1 MNNNEVV
8 NIEIADGIITPEV
21 TNVFVP
27 IGGGGHVDLE
37 PYATKAD
44 TYTKAEVDDKV
55 NGVHVDLSN
64 YYNKGEV
71 DSKVQA
77 VTPDLSTY
85 ATKAEVDAK
94 VSTATG
100 QKGDPGPKG
109 DKGDPFTYSDFTT
122 EQLEGLK
129 GPKGDKGE
137 PGERGQDGAVPEVT
151 QASNALK
158 KLNYYNNGN
167 LNDILTTIINHS
179 IQPKTAASLQVIQPQ
194 KGDTTLA
201 ITGESHYKVA
211 VQGEELVE
219 IIDGKATLLIP
230 TYGSDDISI
239 DYYNMVGDKV
249 STSTVAGIK
258 ALSFTDKNGITVSKE
273 GDVLTVDLT
282 NQTDGIDKHYDISDR
297 PSWAYDGTN
306 NIKFMSN
313 KPNRIIGYA
322 ETDKILLD
330 KLYATLNQVTNTG
343 ISDIYFQYGE
353 ASHRLFVPIMQYIA
367 PQGRLINRQ
376 LPVDEHTK
384 KHAVRIANPVGGTQT
399 LYYIGQWYKL
409 TDDVD

>member
-1 MNNNEVV
+1 MEERKDYEVV
-8 NIEIADGIITPEV
+8 NIEAH
-21 TNVFVP
+21 VP
-27 IGGGGHVDLE
+27 
-37 PYATKAD
+37 
-44 TYTKAEVDDKV
+44 KV
-55 NGVHVDLSN
+55 IDVVIPGTQGTR
-64 YYNKGEV
+64 GEV
-71 DSKVQA
+71 GPQG
-77 VTPDLSTY
+77 PQG
-85 ATKAEVDAK
+85 EP
-94 VSTATG
+94 G
-100 QKGDPGPKG
+100 PKGDKGDQGPKG
-109 DKGDPFTYSDFTT
+109 DKGDPFTYADFTPD
-122 EQLEGLK
+122 QLEGLK
-129 GPKGDKGE
+129 GPKGDKGD
-137 PGERGQDGAVPEVT
+137 PGERGQDGVVPDMT

-158 KLNYYNNGN
+158 KLNYYNNGD
-167 LNDILTTIINHS
+167 LNDILTAIINHS

-211 VQGEELVE
+211 VQGGEPVE

-249 STSTVAGIK
+249 GTSVVAGIK
-258 ALSFTDKNGITVSKE
+258 ALSFTDKNGITVYKE

-306 NIKFMSN
+306 NIKFIST

-322 ETDKILLD
+322 ETDKIPVD
-330 KLYATLNQVTNTG
+330 KLYSTLNQVISTG
-343 ISDIYFQYGE
+343 ISDIYFQYGDD
-353 ASHRLFVPIMQYIA
+353 SHRLLVPIMQYIA
-367 PQGRLINRQ
+367 PQGRLTNRL
-376 LPVDEHTK
+376 LPVDEYTK

-399 LYYIGQWYKL
+399 MHYIGQWYTL

>member
-1 MNNNEVV
+1 MTNNDEFTVV
-8 NIEIADGIITPEV
+8 DIQAKVPKVIEV
-21 TNVFVP
+21 TIP
-27 IGGGGHVDLE
+27 GSRGLQ
-37 PYATKAD
+37 
-44 TYTKAEVDDKV
+44 
-55 NGVHVDLSN
+55 
-64 YYNKGEV
+64 GEV
-71 DSKVQA
+71 GPHGPQGEPGPKGD
-77 VTPDLSTY
+77 
-85 ATKAEVDAK
+85 
-94 VSTATG
+94 
-100 QKGDPGPKG
+100 KGDPGPKG
-109 DKGDPFTYSDFTT
+109 DKGDPFTYADFTPD
-122 EQLEGLK
+122 QLEGLK

-137 PGERGQDGAVPEVT
+137 RGQDGVVPDMT
-151 QASNALK
+151 PASNALK

-179 IQPKTAASLQVIQPQ
+179 VQPKTAASLQFTQPS

-211 VQGEELVE
+211 VQGGEPVE

-249 STSTVAGIK
+249 STSVIAGIK

-297 PSWAYDGTN
+297 PSWAYEGTN
-306 NIKFMSN
+306 KFKFISN
-313 KPNRIIGYA
+313 NPNRIIGYA
-322 ETDKILLD
+322 ETDKIPSD
-330 KLYATLNQVTNTG
+330 MLYYIINQVSSEN

-353 ASHRLFVPIMQYIA
+353 NDTPVSLRIIYMVA
-367 PQGRLINRQ
+367 PMGRINSSVQR
-376 LPVDEHTK
+376 VTTHVK
-384 KHAVRIANPVGGTQT
+384 KHAVRIGNPVGGTRS
-399 LYYIGQWYKL
+399 LYYIGQWYEL

>member
-1 MNNNEVV
+1 MEERKDYEVV
-8 NIEIADGIITPEV
+8 NIEAHVPKVIDVVIPGTQGTRGEV
-21 TNVFVP
+21 GP
-27 IGGGGHVDLE
+27 QGPQGPQGDPGPKGD
-37 PYATKAD
+37 
-44 TYTKAEVDDKV
+44 
-55 NGVHVDLSN
+55 
-64 YYNKGEV
+64 KGE
-71 DSKVQA
+71 
-77 VTPDLSTY
+77 
-85 ATKAEVDAK
+85 
-94 VSTATG
+94 
-100 QKGDPGPKG
+100 PGPKG
-109 DKGDPFTYSDFTT
+109 DKGDPFTYADFTE

-129 GPKGDKGE
+129 GPKGDKGD
-137 PGERGQDGAVPEVT
+137 PGERGQDGVVPDMT

-158 KLNYYNNGN
+158 KLNYYNNGD
-167 LNDILTTIINHS
+167 LNDILTAIINHS
-179 IQPKTAASLQVIQPQ
+179 IQPKTAASLQIIQPQ

-211 VQGEELVE
+211 VQGGEPVE

-249 STSTVAGIK
+249 STSVIAGIK

-297 PSWAYDGTN
+297 PSWAYDG
-306 NIKFMSN
+306 IKDFKFISN

-322 ETDKILLD
+322 ETDKIPLD
-330 KLYATLNQVTNTG
+330 KLYSTLNQVTSTG
-343 ISDIYFQYGE
+343 ISDIYFQYG
-353 ASHRLFVPIMQYIA
+353 ADDKLTFVPTIYFIA
-367 PQGRLINRQ
+367 PIGNLMRATSRIDTLK
-376 LPVDEHTK
+376 K

-399 LYYIGQWYKL
+399 MYYIGQWYKL

>member
-1 MNNNEVV
+1 MEERKDY
-8 NIEIADGIITPEV
+8 EIINVEARIPKIIDVIIP
-21 TNVFVP
+21 NA
-27 IGGGGHVDLE
+27 IGHGGS
-37 PYATKAD
+37 
-44 TYTKAEVDDKV
+44 
-55 NGVHVDLSN
+55 VDLSD

-71 DSKVQA
+71 DAKVQA
-77 VTPDLSTY
+77 VTPDLSAY
-85 ATKAEVDAK
+85 ATKAEVEAK
-94 VSTATG
+94 VSTVTG

-158 KLNYYNNGN
+158 KLNYYNNGD
-167 LNDILTTIINHS
+167 LNDILTAIINHS

-211 VQGEELVE
+211 VQGGEPVE

-249 STSTVAGIK
+249 GTSTVAGIK
-258 ALSFTDKNGITVSKE
+258 AISFTDKNGITVSKE

-297 PSWAYDGTN
+297 PSWAYDGTKN
-306 NIKFMSN
+306 FKFISN

-322 ETDKILLD
+322 ETDKIPVD
-330 KLYATLNQVTNTG
+330 KLYATLNQVTNAG
-343 ISDIYFQYGE
+343 ISDIYFQYGSD
-353 ASHRLFVPIMQYIA
+353 SHRLVVPIMQYIA
-367 PQGRLINRQ
+367 PQGLLMNRSIS
-376 LPVDEHTK
+376 VDEHTK

-399 LYYIGQWYKL
+399 MYYIGQWYKL